1 MKIIDAWKRMH
12 SGATS
17 YGFVAQIFVPEPVNT
32 GDWSILVRFSPLNTK
47 EMFLII
53 LGVKKNLF
61 HKLIIIKS
69 DKRGISHVCSSR
81 LKV

>member
-1 MKIIDAWKRMH
+1 MNFELLPQKGCPEPKSCKNGAQMKIIDAWKRMH

-47 EMFLII
+47 ELFLNI
-53 LGVKKNLF
+53 LCVM
-61 HKLIIIKS
+61 
-69 DKRGISHVCSSR
+69 
-81 LKV
+81 